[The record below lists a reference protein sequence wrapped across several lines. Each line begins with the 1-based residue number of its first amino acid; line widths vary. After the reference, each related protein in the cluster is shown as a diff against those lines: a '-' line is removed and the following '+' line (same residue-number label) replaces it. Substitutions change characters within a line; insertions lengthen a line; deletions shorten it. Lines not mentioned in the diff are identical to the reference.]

1 MKEYLKYILI
11 GLAIAIV
18 IGLGYYAIKR
28 IDKLEE
34 KLTAT
39 EAELFT
45 VRNYMN
51 SEKKLANNDVF
62 SANTQRNISLE
73 INNQI
78 PSGRTM
84 SSGQGNISTNNQ
96 AARNEMSEE
105 FDDNES
111 GSSAEN
117 SVDVLNSEI
126 NNLRNDITN
135 IEDLI
140 QDSSYESSNNG
151 SVDLDAE
158 EYEQQLNNIN
168 TVNGQ
173 IDDSLIEQ
181 VEQVKEYTQQI
192 SGSQNEEY
200 QKNNNSEFEDLAN
213 VDLEHNSEFDEL
225 LVNDATTNNEDEEN
239 VSEDEEE
246 INQEEEEVT
255 QSEEEGSQDEDEI
268 QDALEINSQLKN
280 ELDVNVI
287 SNLYSKRQLENL
299 CTSNNLSKQG
309 NKTTL
314 VQRLIDNNVKLIE
327 GDDELTTVNSS

>member
-51 SEKKLANNDVF
+51 SEKKLADNDVF

-73 INNQI
+73 INNSM

-84 SSGQGNISTNNQ
+84 PSGQGNISTNNQ
-96 AARNEMSEE
+96 APINRMSEE

-158 EYEQQLNNIN
+158 EYENQLNNIN
-168 TVNGQ
+168 TVNSQ

-246 INQEEEEVT
+246 VN

-309 NKTTL
+309 NKITL